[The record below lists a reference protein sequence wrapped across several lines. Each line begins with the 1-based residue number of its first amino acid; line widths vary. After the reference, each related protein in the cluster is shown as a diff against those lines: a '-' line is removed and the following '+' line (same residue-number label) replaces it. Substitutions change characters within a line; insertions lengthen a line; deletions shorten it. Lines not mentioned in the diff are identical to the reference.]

1 MGLVGFSSADWELM
15 SPRRLRLLW
24 SGGLHCGTVRAF
36 SANGVFPV
44 SVDTAVALVLTR
56 GDDARLIEKTLGIP
70 TVPVGIPTRRTDYST
85 VSCELQ

>member
-56 GDDARLIEKTLGIP
+56 GDDARLRKHYCTGRDPYAAYRLQ
-70 TVPVGIPTRRTDYST
+70 YS
-85 VSCELQ
+85 